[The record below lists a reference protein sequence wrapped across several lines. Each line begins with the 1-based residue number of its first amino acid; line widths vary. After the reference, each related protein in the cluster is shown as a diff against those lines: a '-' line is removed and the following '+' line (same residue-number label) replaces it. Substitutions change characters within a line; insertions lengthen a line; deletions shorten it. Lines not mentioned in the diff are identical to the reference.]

1 MQARQRQRLL
11 PPPPKDVIA
20 ATHLRH
26 TCGILFT
33 HTLPQPKCCISTI
46 YMHSRHTWQSFVK
59 KQKKFVLNY
68 ILIRV
73 VLINSKAPTVPN
85 PCTQTHIF
93 LEKSFEVSI
102 ILLIF
107 AASLCEFCEGQLAF
121 LYMRKASPREELHLR
136 STYIYD
142 GKLN

>member
-1 MQARQRQRLL
+1 
-11 PPPPKDVIA
+11 
-20 ATHLRH
+20 
-26 TCGILFT
+26 
-33 HTLPQPKCCISTI
+33 
-46 YMHSRHTWQSFVK
+46 MHSRHTWQSFVK
-59 KQKKFVLNY
+59 KQKMFVLNY

-107 AASLCEFCEGQLAF
+107 AASLCEFCEGLPAV
-121 LYMRKASPREELHLR
+121 LYMRKASSHKEQHLR
-136 STYIYD
+136 PTCI
-142 GKLN
+142 